1 MSAPIIKAVIFDLDG
16 VIIDSNPE
24 IEKFWHRWAA
34 RENVA
39 LTDELVRMHIHGR
52 KGTETIQV
60 LFPHV
65 TEATKQAIRHAA
77 DALNNEIN
85 PAAITGVV
93 SFIQFLRKQKIT
105 TGVVTS
111 SHKSRMVQM
120 LQKHGLEQSFISFV
134 TAHDVTKGK
143 PDPEPYR
150 KMAEQLNL
158 SPAQCLVFEDAVSG
172 IRSAVAAG
180 MHAIGIGN
188 AAAEKGLLAEGAV
201 LVIPDFTHLR
211 LSETSLGL
219 PNGFSFQWG

>member
-1 MSAPIIKAVIFDLDG
+1 MSTPIIKAVIFDLDG

-24 IEKFWHRWAA
+24 IEKFWHRWAT
-34 RENVA
+34 RENVV
-39 LTDELVRMHIHGR
+39 LTDELVRKHIHGR
-52 KGTETIQV
+52 KGTETIQA

-65 TEATKQAIRHAA
+65 AEATKQEIRHTA
-77 DALNNEIN
+77 DIFDNEMN
-85 PAAITGVV
+85 PAAIAGVV
-93 SFIQFLRKQKIT
+93 LFIRLLRKQKIT

-111 SHKSRMVQM
+111 SHKSRMLNM
-120 LQKHGLEQSFISFV
+120 LQKHGLAQSFFSFV

-150 KMAEQLNL
+150 KMSEVLDI

-172 IRSAVAAG
+172 IHSAVAAG

-188 AAAEKGLLAEGAV
+188 AIAEKALLAEGAIQ
-201 LVIPDFTHLR
+201 VIPDFTHLH

-219 PNGFSFQWG
+219 PNGLSFQWG